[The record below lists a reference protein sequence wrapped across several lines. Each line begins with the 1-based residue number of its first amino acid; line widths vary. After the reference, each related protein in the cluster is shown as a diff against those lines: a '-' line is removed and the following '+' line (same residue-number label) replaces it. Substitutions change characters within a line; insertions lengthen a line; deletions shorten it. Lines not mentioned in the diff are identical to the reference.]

1 MQIIDTQKKLDESL
15 CEINASTIIGVDTE
29 FIRADTFWP
38 KLCIIQISTKSNYY
52 LIDALLNLNY
62 VGLWE
67 ALANESITK
76 VIHSSRQDI
85 EAIFYISKKI
95 PYPIF
100 DTQLAAMFTG
110 FRESISYSQIV
121 EDVFQIKLDKK
132 LQYSDWSSRPID
144 REMFDYAKDDVR
156 YLIPIFEYLS
166 VKLDSQSKTEWF
178 LEETESLHK
187 VSIKLSEKMTKPIHA
202 IGQEIREGHDPLSS
216 VREFR
221 DEIASCYNIPRKN
234 VLSDSDLIE
243 MLQINID
250 NIDDLK
256 NHLKENKLFTGNLDL
271 LSKLWRFIDAI
282 GNNKSIKHDK
292 KMLSKNQKL
301 TLKSLN
307 KVLENSANKYN
318 ICPHIIATQSD
329 LKAYINKG
337 NDYTKFITGWRNS
350 AFGKDAD
357 AILNEL

>member
-15 CEINASTIIGVDTE
+15 YEINANTIIGVDTE

-52 LIDALLNLNY
+52 LIDALLNLDY
-62 VGLWE
+62 FDLWE

-85 EAIFYISKKI
+85 DAIFYISKKI

-132 LQYSDWSSRPID
+132 LQYSDWSTRPID

-166 VKLDSQSKTEWF
+166 VELDSQSKTEWF
-178 LEETESLHK
+178 AEETENLHR
-187 VSIKLSEKMTKPIHA
+187 VYIKLSEKMTKPMHT
-202 IGQEIREGHDPLSS
+202 IGQKIRDGHDPLSS
-216 VREFR
+216 LREFR
-221 DEIASCYNIPRKN
+221 DEIASCYNIPRKD
-234 VLSDSDLIE
+234 VLLDSDLIE
-243 MLQINID
+243 MLQINLD

-256 NHLKENKLFTGNLDL
+256 NYLKENKLFTGNQNL
-271 LSKLWRFIDAI
+271 LYKLWRFIDAI
-282 GNNKSIKHDK
+282 NNNKSIKYNK

-307 KVLENSANKYN
+307 KVLENSAKKYN

-357 AILNEL
+357 EILNEL